1 VVFQVHALA
10 TGARRRIEPSDQ
22 QMRFVLCLLAIAWMG
37 TDAWAD
43 EAEKLAFQREIATYL
58 REHPP
63 QYPAKLMDLHSDAI
77 VRVIF
82 SIDRDG
88 KLLDTNMSSGSGSPE
103 ADRDIVDWL
112 KRLQPFPKIPTD
124 LPAPFKVSEELVF
137 SPTTLIGDVKIRWV
151 TNAAAPAKEVA
162 FRDQVASHLHHHP
175 LAYAEE
181 MKALHGKRHV
191 GVALLI
197 DRSGNLLKLDLI
209 EPFGSKVVDES
220 TLAWLEAAQPYPQ
233 IPAGLE
239 APLKLT
245 AELEFGPPRKRDEP
259 WNDDKVKRV
268 MSNVCKGC

>member
-1 VVFQVHALA
+1 
-10 TGARRRIEPSDQ
+10 
-22 QMRFVLCLLAIAWMG
+22 
-37 TDAWAD
+37 
-43 EAEKLAFQREIATYL
+43 
-58 REHPP
+58 
-63 QYPAKLMDLHSDAI
+63 
-77 VRVIF
+77 
-82 SIDRDG
+82 
-88 KLLDTNMSSGSGSPE
+88 
-103 ADRDIVDWL
+103 
-112 KRLQPFPKIPTD
+112 
-124 LPAPFKVSEELVF
+124 
-137 SPTTLIGDVKIRWV
+137 V
-151 TNAAAPAKEVA
+151 TNAAAPATEVA

-197 DRSGNLLKLDLI
+197 DRSGNRLKLDLI

>member
-112 KRLQPFPKIPTD
+112 KRSLFQKFRPTYPRRSRSPRNSCS
-124 LPAPFKVSEELVF
+124 LPRPS
-137 SPTTLIGDVKIRWV
+137 
-151 TNAAAPAKEVA
+151 
-162 FRDQVASHLHHHP
+162 
-175 LAYAEE
+175 
-181 MKALHGKRHV
+181 
-191 GVALLI
+191 
-197 DRSGNLLKLDLI
+197 
-209 EPFGSKVVDES
+209 
-220 TLAWLEAAQPYPQ
+220 
-233 IPAGLE
+233 
-239 APLKLT
+239 
-245 AELEFGPPRKRDEP
+245 
-259 WNDDKVKRV
+259 
-268 MSNVCKGC
+268 